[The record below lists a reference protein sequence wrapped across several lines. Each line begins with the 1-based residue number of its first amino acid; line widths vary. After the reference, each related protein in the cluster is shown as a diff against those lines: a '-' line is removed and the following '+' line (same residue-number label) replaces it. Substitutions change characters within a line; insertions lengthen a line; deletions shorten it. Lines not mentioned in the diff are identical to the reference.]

1 VERPKYSDQ
10 LVAWLNELG
19 YTHCFF
25 LAGGNIMHFLHS
37 ASQVMECVP
46 FAHEVTA
53 GIAAEY
59 FNELSGESGSKA
71 FVLVTAGPGL
81 TNVVTAIAGAFLES
95 RDLLVIGG
103 QVKTSDLASGHL
115 RQRGIQEINGSKL
128 VEGVCKESRTL
139 TSPINEVT
147 FKNLV
152 KIGLTPRKG
161 PIFIEVPLDVQAAP
175 PIKSATL
182 HSLGGPTP
190 HLGQENYT
198 EIFREFLGS
207 KRPVLILGGG
217 LSREFCSKVYGQLQ
231 RLNVPIMTTWNGAD
245 RFGSEEANYWG
256 RPNTWGQRYSNILI
270 QQADY
275 VLAIGTRLGLQQ
287 TGFNWKDFATLA
299 KLICV
304 DIDPNELKKG
314 HPHLT
319 HGICTDANHFLSEFL
334 IYSQSEKYEHS
345 EWLQFG
351 QFVKSSL
358 PLSES
363 SNPRIPGFVN
373 PYDFMVGL
381 SGQLGDGD
389 IVIPSSSGSAM
400 TVAMQAL
407 RQPRGCRIVT
417 NKSLASMGYGLG
429 GAIGA
434 SLLTGHRVIHI
445 EGDGGF
451 LQNIQDLG
459 TVRKQKLPIKTF
471 ILSNGGYA
479 SIRMTQLNYF
489 GGSYIGCDED
499 TGLGLPD
506 WELLAKSFGLNFYLI
521 NPQNPFD
528 SEVLSRLNNPNPEF
542 FVVPVSQ
549 DQTYFPKISS
559 RITIDGSMESN
570 PLHLMTPDL
579 TSEQDKIFLKYL
591 NLDEWSAK

>member
-1 VERPKYSDQ
+1 VDRLKYSDQ
-10 LVAWLNELG
+10 LVTWLKELG

-37 ASQVMECVP
+37 ASQELECVP

-59 FNELSGESGSKA
+59 FNELSGDSGKKA

-81 TNVVTAIAGAFLES
+81 TNVITAIAGAFLES

-103 QVKTSDLASGHL
+103 QVKTSDLATDHL

-128 VEGVCKESRTL
+128 VEGVCKVSRTL
-139 TSPINEVT
+139 TSTINEDA

-152 KIGLTPRKG
+152 RVGHAPRKG
-161 PIFIEVPLDVQAAP
+161 PVFIEIPLDVQAAP
-175 PIKSATL
+175 PIEAITL
-182 HSLGGPTP
+182 ESLSGPTP
-190 HLGQENYT
+190 DLRQENYSQ
-198 EIFREFLGS
+198 IFKEFLGS
-207 KRPVLILGGG
+207 KRPVLLLGGG
-217 LSREFCSKVYGQLQ
+217 LSREFCSEAYEAL
-231 RLNVPIMTTWNGAD
+231 RDTNIPIMTTWNGAD
-245 RFGSEEANYWG
+245 RYGSEEDNYWG
-256 RPNTWGQRYSNILI
+256 RPNTWGQRYSNVLI

-287 TGFNWKDFATLA
+287 TGFNWKEFATLA
-299 KLICV
+299 KLVCV

-314 HPHLT
+314 HPNLT
-319 HGICTDANHFLSEFL
+319 HGICTDANRFLNEL
-334 IYSQSEKYEHS
+334 LVYSRSVKYEHS

-351 QFVKSSL
+351 RFIKGSL

-363 SNPRIPGFVN
+363 SNPSIPGFVN
-373 PYDFMVGL
+373 PYDFVVEL
-381 SGQLGDGD
+381 SEYLRDGD

-400 TVAMQAL
+400 TVTMQAL
-407 RQPRGCRIVT
+407 QQPRGCRIIT

-434 SLLTGHRVIHI
+434 SILIGQRVIHI

-471 ILSNGGYA
+471 ILANGGYA

-489 GGSYIGCDED
+489 GGTYIGCDED

-506 WELLAKSFGLNFYLI
+506 WELLAKSFGLNYCLI

-528 SEVLSRLNNPNPEF
+528 IEVLARLQSPYPEF

-570 PLHLMTPDL
+570 PLHLMSPDL
-579 TSEQDKIFLKYL
+579 TAEQEVSFLKYL
-591 NLDEWSAK
+591 ISNERSA

>member
-1 VERPKYSDQ
+1 MDRLKYSDQ
-10 LVAWLNELG
+10 LVGWLKELG

-37 ASQVMECVP
+37 ASQEFECVP

-59 FNELSGESGSKA
+59 FNELSGESGKKA

-81 TNVVTAIAGAFLES
+81 TNVITAIAGAFLES

-103 QVKTSDLASGHL
+103 QVKTSDLATDQL

-128 VEGVCKESRTL
+128 VEGVCKVSRTL
-139 TSPINEVT
+139 TSTINEDA
-147 FKNLV
+147 FKGLV
-152 KIGLTPRKG
+152 RVGEAPRKG
-161 PIFIEVPLDVQAAP
+161 PVFIEIPLDVQAAP
-175 PIKSATL
+175 PIEATNLESLSA
-182 HSLGGPTP
+182 PTP
-190 HLGQENYT
+190 ERMEDDYSQ
-198 EIFREFLGS
+198 IFEEFLGS

-217 LSREFCSKVYGQLQ
+217 LSRKFCSEIYEAL
-231 RLNVPIMTTWNGAD
+231 RDIHIPIMTTWNGAD
-245 RFGSEEANYWG
+245 RFGSEEENYWG

-287 TGFNWKDFATLA
+287 TGFNWKKFVTLA
-299 KLICV
+299 KLVCV

-314 HPHLT
+314 HPNLT
-319 HGICTDANHFLSEFL
+319 HGICTDANDFLKEL
-334 IYSQSEKYEHS
+334 LDYSRSMTYEHS

-351 QFVKSSL
+351 KFVKGSL

-363 SNPRIPGFVN
+363 SNPKIPGFVN
-373 PYDFMVGL
+373 PYDFVVEL
-381 SGQLGDGD
+381 SEHLKDGD

-400 TVAMQAL
+400 TVTMQAL
-407 RQPRGCRIVT
+407 QQPRGCRIVT

-434 SLLTGHRVIHI
+434 SLLTGERVIHI

-471 ILSNGGYA
+471 ILANGGYA

-489 GGSYIGCDED
+489 GGTYIGCDED

-506 WELLAKSFGLNFYLI
+506 WELLAGSFGLNYYLL

-528 SEVLSRLNNPNPEF
+528 AEVLARLDSPNPEF

-549 DQTYFPKISS
+549 NQTYFPKISS
-559 RITIDGSMESN
+559 RVTIDGSMESN
-570 PLHLMTPDL
+570 PLHLMSPDL
-579 TSEQDKIFLKYL
+579 TAEQVESFLKYL
-591 NLDEWSAK
+591 ISNERSA